1 MSLSRVEI
9 EKLSDAELKELLHQ
23 KEFERAKYKTMQLAY
38 KVTLNSAYGAVGN
51 QYFRFYD
58 VDMAEAITISGQLS
72 IQWIQRKVND
82 FLNSYLKTE
91 NHDYIIAG
99 DTDSVVGDSVIYID
113 GKQITI
119 EDFYNSL
126 PDEYAKFESGN
137 EVKYVSDNKSLSL
150 NDSGNLEYKNVIY
163 AMKHEVEKE
172 MFEVEIDGKKVTI
185 TGDHSLIVFR
195 NNEYISCTVYD
206 IKDGDEIIFL

>member
-1 MSLSRVEI
+1 MENKVKIISALIQLLKPSL
-9 EKLSDAELKELLHQ
+9 
-23 KEFERAKYKTMQLAY
+23 YY
-38 KVTLNSAYGAVGN
+38 
-51 QYFRFYD
+51 
-58 VDMAEAITISGQLS
+58 
-72 IQWIQRKVND
+72 D
-82 FLNSYLKTE
+82 FLNGFVFCIKDNKKYFDYHDICIDIGNFTLSYNIDDDTLIKSYINDDNFTFEKFLKC
-91 NHDYIIAG
+91 
-99 DTDSVVGDSVIYID
+99 
-113 GKQITI
+113 I

-126 PDEYAKFESGN
+126 PDEYAKLESGN